1 MLVVRTLDIAV
12 PILHTHDMT
21 TALLVIDVQ
30 NHVVEN
36 AADRD
41 GVIRRIN
48 ALIAKAR
55 QAQVPLIFVQHNDDF
70 LVRGS
75 DDWKLVPE
83 LDYRTS
89 DRLVEKIYR
98 DAFAETTLLHE
109 LSLDGV
115 TTVIVT
121 GAQSDYCVTTVSH
134 SALVHG
140 FDVTLVRDAH
150 TTGDAPLPSSVMPGS
165 QIVEYVNDHFASLSY
180 PGRVVRTMDSAEI
193 DFAR

>member
-1 MLVVRTLDIAV
+1 MLVLPTLDNNGLVRDNQA
-12 PILHTHDMT
+12 MT

-30 NHVVEN
+30 VGVVAG

-41 GVIRRIN
+41 GVIARIN
-48 ALIAKAR
+48 GLIAKAR
-55 QAQVPLIFVQHNDDF
+55 DTNTPLIFVQHHDDY

-75 DDWKLVPE
+75 DVWQLVPE

-89 DRLVEKIYR
+89 DRLVEKTYR

-109 LSLDGV
+109 LRLDDV
-115 TTVIVT
+115 TNVMVT

-134 SALVHG
+134 SALVHS
-140 FDVTLVRDAH
+140 FDVTLVTDAH
-150 TTGDAPLPSSVMPGS
+150 TTCDAPLPSSVMPGA

-180 PGRVVRTMDSAEI
+180 PGQVVRTVTSAEV
-193 DFAR
+193 DFSA